1 VCLAQIV
8 KYQKE
13 NKMFNWKNIEV
24 YNVPYKFA
32 VCDNFLE
39 DFNENLFPAQ
49 QWLEE
54 NLQIR
59 ENQVTK
65 AINAKQSLPLVN
77 NLQKN
82 LLDNILSQEF
92 HNRVCKILSIP
103 LINETVGIRKTEGD
117 YRIAR
122 EAMYVT
128 NTQTDK
134 DILDVHYDSEVTI
147 WTGLLYF
154 SDSEYGGSFNIHS
167 EDKRIFKSIPIK
179 KNRLILTYNSDNS
192 WHSVSPWK
200 SLEPR
205 KSIYIT
211 SEFKNFGRDANRKPI
226 GATELWI
233 K

>member
-1 VCLAQIV
+1 
-8 KYQKE
+8 
-13 NKMFNWKNIEV
+13 MFNWQNVEV
-24 YNVPYKFA
+24 YNVPYKF
-32 VCDNFLE
+32 VICDNFLQ
-39 DFNENLFPAQ
+39 DFDEELFPNK
-49 QWLEE
+49 QWLDKH
-54 NLQIR
+54 LFTR
-59 ENQVTK
+59 ENSVTK
-65 AINAKQSLPLVN
+65 AISAKVSLPLVN
-77 NLQKN
+77 SKQKY

-92 HNRVCKILSIP
+92 HNNVCKILSIP
-103 LINETVGIRKTEGD
+103 LVNETVGVRKTQGD

-122 EAMYVT
+122 EAMFVN

-200 SLEPR
+200 SAEPR

-211 SEFKNFGRDANRKPI
+211 SEFKNFGRDANRQPI

>member
-1 VCLAQIV
+1 
-8 KYQKE
+8 
-13 NKMFNWKNIEV
+13 MFNWQNVEV
-24 YNVPYKFA
+24 YNVPYKF
-32 VCDNFLE
+32 VICDNFLQ
-39 DFNENLFPAQ
+39 DFDEELFPNQ
-49 QWLEE
+49 QWLDKH
-54 NLQIR
+54 LFTR
-59 ENQVTK
+59 ENTVTK
-65 AINAKQSLPLVN
+65 AISAKVSLPLVN
-77 NLQKN
+77 TKQKN
-82 LLDNILSQEF
+82 LLENILSQEF
-92 HNRVCKILSIP
+92 HNKVCKILSIP
-103 LINETVGIRKTEGD
+103 LVNETVGIRKTQGD

-122 EAMYVT
+122 EAMFVN

-167 EDKRIFKSIPIK
+167 DDKRIFKSIPIK

-200 SLEPR
+200 SPEPR

-211 SEFKNFGRDANRKPI
+211 SEFKNFGRDANRQPI